1 MPPRRAKVLVDTNA
15 IEAAHR
21 YGSWNALHKYF
32 QLETAQHC
40 IEEALRPN
48 RKGKRLVNRN
58 RDDLE
63 KEIIAH
69 DVTDADRA
77 VLIYKLQ
84 GRVDLDPGEMDLLS
98 IALSI
103 KTGAWWLC
111 GPDKAT
117 IRAMHLMGI
126 VDRMCSLQALAETA
140 GAKLNNAEE
149 QFTEKW
155 LSSMRIQLL
164 LNGQFI

>member
-1 MPPRRAKVLVDTNA
+1 
-15 IEAAHR
+15 
-21 YGSWNALHKYF
+21 
-32 QLETAQHC
+32 
-40 IEEALRPN
+40 
-48 RKGKRLVNRN
+48 
-58 RDDLE
+58 
-63 KEIIAH
+63 
-69 DVTDADRA
+69 
-77 VLIYKLQ
+77 LQ